1 MGMWKGVCRNYRR
14 LVAFLLIAVMV
25 GLNVGGNLGTAFAAG
40 ENENALFLMDG
51 RELHEAV
58 REAVEQGEKFDFASL
73 GLEAGKKSIKN
84 QYEKLLGTKKGDVYQ
99 LDVDIDTG
107 YAPEGTAVQ
116 VFYHAGTKE
125 VVFLFLNESNLVVDY
140 RVNISGYEAG
150 SVTVR
155 PNTANMEAEDEE
167 ELSRGENYE
176 AADMIDDTKKKV
188 SAEVVTP
195 EADEEDKELSL
206 PEEGAAA
213 EETVYTEENTQETEE
228 TESREEISEEAD
240 TSDSSEAVEEAGQ
253 GTEPEQEA
261 ETEPETEEKQ
271 EENAKS
277 EEILGISD
285 HLTVMVGIS
294 AGISE
299 DGGSEAGEPEV
310 AAGTETVS
318 KKENSNEDDS
328 KDDSDIPVILGETE
342 SEMTEAE
349 AGPGKTESESEP
361 TENESDLEN
370 EGEPKEEADPGTT
383 ESEAGSAGENKPE
396 ETEAGIPDNENPS
409 EESTADDEESDNLE
423 STEASGGVEGPAEE
437 GPSVGDAV
445 EEENVTETATEQPSA
460 AENTDTDNKKTEE
473 SIIKNEDEQLLE
485 DDSIENH
492 GGLDGAALDTVT
504 IWGNVNA
511 RAYRV
516 KLEDIPEPEED
527 ALDKTGNEIPP
538 EVQEFLDAVAA
549 LPEISAITAENAE
562 EIGEQ
567 VNDVI
572 NMWENLDEEFSERE
586 DVMDAMD
593 TVYAVFEAVLD
604 AEGMEAGRPLLAG
617 IPGFTPADR
626 FYDGNGKDL
635 FLLAFFVTTT
645 ITPLEALT
653 P

>member
-1 MGMWKGVCRNYRR
+1 MWKGVCRNYRR

-25 GLNVGGNLGTAFAAG
+25 GLNVGGNLGTTFAAG

-261 ETEPETEEKQ
+261 ETEPETEKKQ

-285 HLTVMVGIS
+285 HLTVMVR
-294 AGISE
+294 
-299 DGGSEAGEPEV
+299 DFCR
-310 AAGTETVS
+310 
-318 KKENSNEDDS
+318 
-328 KDDSDIPVILGETE
+328 
-342 SEMTEAE
+342 
-349 AGPGKTESESEP
+349 
-361 TENESDLEN
+361 DL
-370 EGEPKEEADPGTT
+370 
-383 ESEAGSAGENKPE
+383 
-396 ETEAGIPDNENPS
+396 
-409 EESTADDEESDNLE
+409 
-423 STEASGGVEGPAEE
+423 
-437 GPSVGDAV
+437 
-445 EEENVTETATEQPSA
+445 
-460 AENTDTDNKKTEE
+460 
-473 SIIKNEDEQLLE
+473 
-485 DDSIENH
+485 
-492 GGLDGAALDTVT
+492 
-504 IWGNVNA
+504 
-511 RAYRV
+511 
-516 KLEDIPEPEED
+516 
-527 ALDKTGNEIPP
+527 
-538 EVQEFLDAVAA
+538 
-549 LPEISAITAENAE
+549 
-562 EIGEQ
+562 
-567 VNDVI
+567 
-572 NMWENLDEEFSERE
+572 
-586 DVMDAMD
+586 
-593 TVYAVFEAVLD
+593 
-604 AEGMEAGRPLLAG
+604 
-617 IPGFTPADR
+617 
-626 FYDGNGKDL
+626 
-635 FLLAFFVTTT
+635 
-645 ITPLEALT
+645 
-653 P
+653 